1 MDFAVFAL
9 PTYFADRD
17 GPEGP
22 YFRRM
27 IDFLVSAEELGYDG
41 VWANEH
47 HFHPYGGMIPSPA
60 VMLAALSQRTHRVRL
75 GTSVMVL
82 PLHNP
87 LDVAEQLA
95 MVDLMSGGRLEL
107 GVGTGFVT
115 YDYEVHGVP
124 RDERYER
131 NLECLEIILKAW
143 SRERFTHDGAFYQ
156 YSDLEVWPRP
166 EQVPHPPV
174 WLAATSTPSSFE
186 VVGKL
191 GHELLTVAYLR
202 PIEDLGSLVQ
212 VYRDAL
218 QAAGHDIHQR
228 RVATHYQV
236 VLAEDR
242 AEARRIAKDALQRYV
257 TQNLNAQALAKTA
270 VLRPETAAM
279 YNNVTSIDIDS
290 MVAQGRILAGTPDD
304 AVGVIERARET
315 LGLTGVDCTFT
326 FGSIDWAIAE
336 RSMRLFATEVI
347 PRVRASELV
356 ASQAN

>member
-1 MDFAVFAL
+1 VEFAVFAL
-9 PTYFADRD
+9 PTYYADRD

-22 YFRRM
+22 YFRYLV
-27 IDFLVSAEELGYDG
+27 DFLASAEELGYDG

-60 VMLAALSQRTHRVRL
+60 VMLAALSQRTNRVRL

-107 GVGTGFVT
+107 GVGRGFGAF
-115 YDYEVHGVP
+115 DYEVHKVP
-124 RDERYER
+124 YEEGHER

-143 SRERFTHDGAFYQ
+143 SRERFSHDGKWHQ
-156 YSDLEVWPRP
+156 YENLEVWPRP
-166 EQVPHPPV
+166 QQMPHPPV
-174 WLAATSTPSSFE
+174 WVAATTTESSFE
-186 VVGKL
+186 TIGRL
-191 GHELLTVAYLR
+191 GHNLLTVAYLR
-202 PIEDLGSLVQ
+202 PLEGLGALTR

-218 QAAGHDIHQR
+218 AAAGHTGPT

-236 VLAEDR
+236 VLSDDR
-242 AEARRIAKDALQRYV
+242 REARQIAKEALQRYV
-257 TQNLNAQALAKTA
+257 RLNFEAQSMAK
-270 VLRPETAAM
+270 VKRMRPETAALAQ
-279 YNNVTSIDIDS
+279 NPDAIDIDS
-290 MVAQGRILAGTPDD
+290 LVEQGRVLAGTPDD
-304 AVGVIERARET
+304 AVAIVERARAE

-326 FGSIDWAIAE
+326 FGAIDWKTAE

-356 ASQAN
+356 TVKGN